1 MVRILV
7 RESGRTV
14 PMGFVPGE
22 AEETAEE
29 LRAAAVRAGA
39 AGGREVA
46 RPAITYR
53 VFRTFGCRRLLAEK
67 IWCKEQAD
75 GRAERGQEHGR
86 GDPDR

>member
-1 MVRILV
+1 MEADNGGAGAPVGPTSGGMVRILV

-46 RPAITYR
+46 RPASSR
-53 VFRTFGCRRLLAEK
+53 MDGGRR
-67 IWCKEQAD
+67 
-75 GRAERGQEHGR
+75 R
-86 GDPDR
+86 